1 MLTLLKNLKYLL
13 GANTANN
20 PANTSRVAANE
31 DGSVLERMEQVQE
44 AVNNGTGTALGT
56 NRSLVDELLGASLN
70 YNRTKSGVI
79 SIGWTA
85 TAWKTAAVHKILD
98 VTGVVRIRLAIY
110 TGVNMSPA
118 AATIKFGT
126 STRDLIAATT
136 VTGLDAG
143 EFFISSTLASNVK
156 TLLGSNLID
165 IITSEDVGFTVAN
178 TTMTSGT
185 MSVYYW
191 WEPLSSTGDVDAA
204 SGGTFGS

>member
-1 MLTLLKNLKYLL
+1 
-13 GANTANN
+13 
-20 PANTSRVAANE
+20 
-31 DGSVLERMEQVQE
+31 
-44 AVNNGTGTALGT
+44 
-56 NRSLVDELLGASLN
+56 
-70 YNRTKSGVI
+70 
-79 SIGWTA
+79 
-85 TAWKTAAVHKILD
+85 
-98 VTGVVRIRLAIY
+98 
-110 TGVNMSPA
+110 
-118 AATIKFGT
+118 
-126 STRDLIAATT
+126 

-143 EFFISSTLASNVK
+143 EFFISKTLASNVK